1 MPLLISVFLCLIII
15 YLLNRLVKQTNEPI
29 LSKKIFTGIETHA
42 LIFIDDDISSM
53 ETVVNTLVRV
63 IGISE
68 KQAINL
74 MFRIHKE
81 GMAIVW
87 TGDRNSAEQH
97 LTEIQ
102 RTGLQCFL
110 TEIVSNNL

>member
-1 MPLLISVFLCLIII
+1 MWLLISVFLSIIVI
-15 YLLNRLVKQTNEPI
+15 YLLNRLVQQTSEPI
-29 LSKKIFTGIETHA
+29 LSRKVFTGIETYA
-42 LIFIDDDISSM
+42 LIVIDDKISSM

-74 MFRIHKE
+74 MLRIHKE

-87 TGDRNSAEQH
+87 TGDRNSAEQY

-102 RTGLQCFL
+102 RARLQCFL
-110 TEIVSNNL
+110 TEIVSNN